1 MFIDGG
7 PSMLQFVATTSKS
20 SSSSLLLVL
29 YIVAF
34 GLIWYFF
41 LRPRSQKRKAQMA
54 EARRVTV
61 GDQCQTIG
69 GVIGTVIAQSD
80 TTVTLRTTTGVELE
94 FVSSAIGRKI
104 SSETSDETESAEVN
118 PDEAGLPQA
127 QITDD
132 TTHEGEGGG
141 AR

>member
-1 MFIDGG
+1 
-7 PSMLQFVATTSKS
+7 MLLFLATTSKS
-20 SSSSLLLVL
+20 SSSSLLLLL
-29 YIVAF
+29 YIAAF

-69 GVIGTVIAQSD
+69 GVLGTVIAQSD

-104 SSETSDETESAEVN
+104 EPVIPEVN
-118 PDEAGLPQA
+118 PDEAELPQA
-127 QITDD
+127 QISDEPTS
-132 TTHEGEGGG
+132 EGEGGG

>member
-1 MFIDGG
+1 
-7 PSMLQFVATTSKS
+7 MLLLLATTSKS
-20 SSSSLLLVL
+20 NSSSLLLLL

-54 EARRVTV
+54 EARKVTV

-69 GVIGTVIAQSD
+69 GLIGTVVAQSD

-94 FVSSAIGRKI
+94 FVSSAIGRKLN
-104 SSETSDETESAEVN
+104 SEPTADESASSDES
-118 PDEAGLPQA
+118 GLPQA
-127 QITDD
+127 HITEEP
-132 TTHEGEGGG
+132 TNEGEGGE